1 MLLLTMPYSF
11 LTLMTGILPVF
22 FWVIAAAQSFRRQ
35 IRSACF
41 VYFVLAKREGQML
54 EGEASQKLGMFKG
67 FSFTDSKLFLFRSP
81 AL

>member
-1 MLLLTMPYSF
+1 MINKRFVPCRRGSVCVR
-11 LTLMTGILPVF
+11 GIGNAFTDNALQLFNSDDWHPACL

-54 EGEASQKLGMFKG
+54 REE
-67 FSFTDSKLFLFRSP
+67 
-81 AL
+81 

>member
-22 FWVIAAAQSFRRQ
+22 FWVVAAAQSFRRQ

-54 EGEASQKLGMFKG
+54 EGEVRETESEARL
-67 FSFTDSKLFLFRSP
+67 LFY
-81 AL
+81 

>member
-22 FWVIAAAQSFRRQ
+22 FWVVVAAVLSFRRQ

-54 EGEASQKLGMFKG
+54 EGEARETESEA
-67 FSFTDSKLFLFRSP
+67 RHV
-81 AL
+81 

>member
-54 EGEASQKLGMFKG
+54 GMFKG

-81 AL
+81 ALWLSL